1 LTVGVANSKKSG
13 RSRLNELTIRN
24 LGVIEEA
31 AIEFAPGLN
40 VLTGETGAGKTMV
53 VTALSLIAGGKTD
66 SDLIRLGCERLS
78 VAGTFSLPERPTTNL
93 ESLLSEHDPEIEDN
107 SIILTRTITREG
119 KSKASL
125 SGAPTTSS
133 TLATFANELI
143 EIHGQHGA
151 LALTKGSRQ
160 RDLLDNFSGDRALDA
175 ISKYQVAYEN
185 FREIRRRLFD
195 LNKSE
200 SSRLSKIQEL
210 EQLLKDDAKLQPK
223 IGEFEDLERKIALS
237 ENVEELRINL
247 GEVVSTLSAEE
258 IGALVLIDR
267 ARKALNA
274 LSAKDER
281 FLEQSKRADN
291 AFFDLSDL
299 ANESATLLESFGEDL
314 APLDDLLTRKAALRN
329 FAKKY
334 GGDGDLAEQ
343 LPRALERAKAAKNE
357 IADLSG
363 GEERVAA
370 LKSELND
377 ARKEL
382 LKAAKFLSDVRV
394 EAAVR
399 LTTAVNKEIA
409 ELAMPNA
416 RFACEVSAQ
425 DNPKDEDFDATGIN
439 EISMKFSAH
448 QNGELLSIS
457 KAASGG
463 ELSRLML
470 AIEVVAAGNSPLGT
484 YLFDEVDSG
493 IGGKAALEVG
503 KRLKKLALD
512 SQVIV
517 VTHLP
522 QVAIWADRHLIVNKD
537 SSGSISESSIS
548 IATGLVRESEIARML
563 SGISDSEHAQEHAR
577 ELLDLG
583 KA

>member
-1 LTVGVANSKKSG
+1 MANSKKSG

-93 ESLLSEHDPEIEDN
+93 EGLLSEHDPEIEDN
-107 SIILTRTITREG
+107 SIILTRTINREG

-151 LALTKGSRQ
+151 LALTRSSRQ
-160 RDLLDNFSGDRALDA
+160 RDLLDNFSGDRARDA

-200 SSRLSKIQEL
+200 SSRFSKIQEL

-223 IGEFEDLERKIALS
+223 IGEFEDLERKIAFS

-281 FLEQSKRADN
+281 FLEQSKRAEN

-299 ANESATLLESFGEDL
+299 AIESATLLESFGEDL
-314 APLDDLLTRKAALRN
+314 APLDDLLTRKAALRS

-548 IATGLVRESEIARML
+548 IATGLARESEIARML
-563 SGISDSEHAQEHAR
+563 SGVSDSEHAQEHAR

>member
-1 LTVGVANSKKSG
+1 MANSKKSG

-66 SDLIRLGCERLS
+66 SDLIRLRCDRLS

-200 SSRLSKIQEL
+200 SSRFSKIQEL

-548 IATGLVRESEIARML
+548 IATGLARESEIARML
-563 SGISDSEHAQEHAR
+563 SGVSDSEHAQEHAR

>member
-1 LTVGVANSKKSG
+1 MANSKKSG

-200 SSRLSKIQEL
+200 SSRFSKIQEL

-281 FLEQSKRADN
+281 FLEQSKRAEN

-548 IATGLVRESEIARML
+548 IATGLARESEIARML
-563 SGISDSEHAQEHAR
+563 SGVSDSEHAQEHAR

>member
-1 LTVGVANSKKSG
+1 MANSKKSG

-93 ESLLSEHDPEIEDN
+93 ENLLSEHDPEIEDN

-200 SSRLSKIQEL
+200 SSRFSKIQEL

-548 IATGLVRESEIARML
+548 IATGLARESEIARML
-563 SGISDSEHAQEHAR
+563 SGVSDSEHAQEHAR

>member
-1 LTVGVANSKKSG
+1 VANSKKSG

-107 SIILTRTITREG
+107 SIILTRTINREG

-175 ISKYQVAYEN
+175 ISKYEVAYEN

-200 SSRLSKIQEL
+200 SSRFSKIQEL
-210 EQLLKDDAKLQPK
+210 EQLLKDNAKLQPK

-281 FLEQSKRADN
+281 FLEQSKRADS

-314 APLDDLLTRKAALRN
+314 GPLDDLLTRKAALRN

-548 IATGLVRESEIARML
+548 IATGLARESEIARML
-563 SGISDSEHAQEHAR
+563 SGVSDSEHAQEHAR

>member
-1 LTVGVANSKKSG
+1 MANSKKSG

-78 VAGTFSLPERPTTNL
+78 VGGTFSLPERPTTNL
-93 ESLLSEHDPEIEDN
+93 EGLLSEHDPEIEDN

-200 SSRLSKIQEL
+200 SSRFSKIQEL

-448 QNGELLSIS
+448 QNGELLPIS

-548 IATGLVRESEIARML
+548 IATGLARESEIARML
-563 SGISDSEHAQEHAR
+563 SGVSDSEHAQEHAR

>member
-1 LTVGVANSKKSG
+1 MANSKKSG

-107 SIILTRTITREG
+107 SIILTRTINREG

-151 LALTKGSRQ
+151 LALTRSSRQ
-160 RDLLDNFSGDRALDA
+160 RDLLDNFSGDRARDA

-185 FREIRRRLFD
+185 FREIRRRLLD

-200 SSRLSKIQEL
+200 SSRFSKIQEL

-281 FLEQSKRADN
+281 FLEQSKRAEN

-334 GGDGDLAEQ
+334 GGDGDLGEQ

-370 LKSELND
+370 LKSELDD

-448 QNGELLSIS
+448 QNGELLPIS

-548 IATGLVRESEIARML
+548 IATGLARESEIARML

>member
-1 LTVGVANSKKSG
+1 MANSKKSG

-93 ESLLSEHDPEIEDN
+93 EGLLSEHDPEIEDN

-151 LALTKGSRQ
+151 LALTRSSRQ
-160 RDLLDNFSGDRALDA
+160 RDLLDNFSGDRARDA

-185 FREIRRRLFD
+185 FREIRRRLLD

-200 SSRLSKIQEL
+200 SSRFSKIQEL

-223 IGEFEDLERKIALS
+223 IGEFEDLERKIAFS

-281 FLEQSKRADN
+281 FLEQSKRADS

-299 ANESATLLESFGEDL
+299 AIESATLLESFGEDL

-370 LKSELND
+370 LKSELDD

-548 IATGLVRESEIARML
+548 IATGLARESEIARML
-563 SGISDSEHAQEHAR
+563 SGVSDSEHAQEHAR

>member
-1 LTVGVANSKKSG
+1 MANSKKSG

-93 ESLLSEHDPEIEDN
+93 EGLLSEHDPEIEDN
-107 SIILTRTITREG
+107 SIILTRTINREG

-151 LALTKGSRQ
+151 LALTRSSRQ
-160 RDLLDNFSGDRALDA
+160 RDLLDNFSGDRARDA

-185 FREIRRRLFD
+185 FREIRRRLLD

-200 SSRLSKIQEL
+200 SSRFSKIQEL

-223 IGEFEDLERKIALS
+223 IGEFEDLERKIAFS

-334 GGDGDLAEQ
+334 GGDGDLGEQ

-370 LKSELND
+370 LKSELDD

-548 IATGLVRESEIARML
+548 IATGLARESEIARML
-563 SGISDSEHAQEHAR
+563 SGVSDSEHAQEHAR

>member
-1 LTVGVANSKKSG
+1 MANSKKSG

-200 SSRLSKIQEL
+200 SSRFSKIQEL

-247 GEVVSTLSAEE
+247 GEVVLTLSAEE

-281 FLEQSKRADN
+281 FLEQSKRADS

-425 DNPKDEDFDATGIN
+425 ENPKDEDFDATGIN

-448 QNGELLSIS
+448 QNGELLPIS

-548 IATGLVRESEIARML
+548 IATGLARESEIARML
-563 SGISDSEHAQEHAR
+563 SGVSDSEHAQEHAR

>member
-1 LTVGVANSKKSG
+1 MANSKKSG

-93 ESLLSEHDPEIEDN
+93 EGLLSEHDPEIEDN
-107 SIILTRTITREG
+107 SIILTRTINREG

-151 LALTKGSRQ
+151 LALTRSSRQ
-160 RDLLDNFSGDRALDA
+160 RDLLDNFSGDRARDA

-200 SSRLSKIQEL
+200 SSRFSKIQEL

-281 FLEQSKRADN
+281 FLEQSKRADS

-548 IATGLVRESEIARML
+548 IATGLARESEIARML
-563 SGISDSEHAQEHAR
+563 SGVSDSEHAQEHAR

>member
-1 LTVGVANSKKSG
+1 MANSKKSG

-78 VAGTFSLPERPTTNL
+78 VAGTFSLPEWPTTNL

-200 SSRLSKIQEL
+200 SSRFSKIQEL

-343 LPRALERAKAAKNE
+343 LTRALERAKAAKNE

-448 QNGELLSIS
+448 QNGELLPIS

-548 IATGLVRESEIARML
+548 IATGLARESEIARML
-563 SGISDSEHAQEHAR
+563 SGVSDSEHAQEHAR

>member
-1 LTVGVANSKKSG
+1 MANSKKSG

-78 VAGTFSLPERPTTNL
+78 VSGTFSLPERPTTNL
-93 ESLLSEHDPEIEDN
+93 ENLLSEHDPEIEDN
-107 SIILTRTITREG
+107 SMILTRTITREG

-160 RDLLDNFSGDRALDA
+160 RDLLDNFSGDRARDA
-175 ISKYQVAYEN
+175 ISKYQVVYEN
-185 FREIRRRLFD
+185 FREIRRRLLD
-195 LNKSE
+195 LKKSE
-200 SSRLSKIQEL
+200 SSRFSKIQEL

-267 ARKALNA
+267 ARKALTA

-281 FLEQSKRADN
+281 FLEQSKRAEN

-334 GGDGDLAEQ
+334 GGDGDLGEQ

-370 LKSELND
+370 LKSELDD

-548 IATGLVRESEIARML
+548 IATGLARESEIARML
-563 SGISDSEHAQEHAR
+563 SGVSDSEHAQEHAR

>member
-1 LTVGVANSKKSG
+1 MANSKKSG

-78 VAGTFSLPERPTTNL
+78 VSGTFSLPERPTTNL
-93 ESLLSEHDPEIEDN
+93 ENLLSEHDPEIEDN

-200 SSRLSKIQEL
+200 SSRFSKIQEL

-258 IGALVLIDR
+258 IGALVLINR

-281 FLEQSKRADN
+281 FLEQSKRADS

-334 GGDGDLAEQ
+334 GGDGDLTEQ

-448 QNGELLSIS
+448 QNGELLPIS

-548 IATGLVRESEIARML
+548 IATGLARESEIARML
-563 SGISDSEHAQEHAR
+563 SGVSDSEHAQEHAR

>member
-1 LTVGVANSKKSG
+1 MANSKKSG

-200 SSRLSKIQEL
+200 SSRFSKIQEL

-399 LTTAVNKEIA
+399 LTTAVNEEIA

>member
-1 LTVGVANSKKSG
+1 MANSKKSG

-78 VAGTFSLPERPTTNL
+78 VAGTFSLPERPMTNL

-200 SSRLSKIQEL
+200 SSRFSKIQEL

-237 ENVEELRINL
+237 ENVEELRVNL

-281 FLEQSKRADN
+281 FLEQSKRADS

-548 IATGLVRESEIARML
+548 IATGLARESEIARML
-563 SGISDSEHAQEHAR
+563 SGVSDSEHAQEHAR

>member
-1 LTVGVANSKKSG
+1 MANSKKSG

-66 SDLIRLGCERLS
+66 SDLIRLRCDRLS

-200 SSRLSKIQEL
+200 SSRFSKIQEL

-258 IGALVLIDR
+258 IGALVLINR

-448 QNGELLSIS
+448 QNGELLPIS

-548 IATGLVRESEIARML
+548 IATGLARESEIARML
-563 SGISDSEHAQEHAR
+563 SGVSDSEHAQEHAR

>member
-1 LTVGVANSKKSG
+1 MANSKKSG

-200 SSRLSKIQEL
+200 SSRFSKIQEL

-343 LPRALERAKAAKNE
+343 LTRALERAKAAKNE

-548 IATGLVRESEIARML
+548 IATGLARESEIARML
-563 SGISDSEHAQEHAR
+563 SGVSDSEHAQEHAR

>member
-1 LTVGVANSKKSG
+1 MANSKKSG

-200 SSRLSKIQEL
+200 SSRFSKIQEL

-258 IGALVLIDR
+258 IGALVLINR

-448 QNGELLSIS
+448 QNGELLPIS

-548 IATGLVRESEIARML
+548 IATGLARESEIARML
-563 SGISDSEHAQEHAR
+563 SGVSDSEHAQEHAR

>member
-1 LTVGVANSKKSG
+1 MANSKKSG

-40 VLTGETGAGKTMV
+40 VLTGETGAGKTML

-160 RDLLDNFSGDRALDA
+160 KDLLDNFSGDRARDA

-185 FREIRRRLFD
+185 FREIRRRLLD

-200 SSRLSKIQEL
+200 SSRFSKIQEL
-210 EQLLKDDAKLQPK
+210 EQLLKDYAKLQPK
-223 IGEFEDLERKIALS
+223 ISEFEDLERKIALS

-247 GEVVSTLSAEE
+247 GEVVSTLSTEE

-425 DNPKDEDFDATGIN
+425 DNPKDEDLDATGIN

-548 IATGLVRESEIARML
+548 IATGLARESEIARML
-563 SGISDSEHAQEHAR
+563 SGVSDSEHAQEHAR

>member
-1 LTVGVANSKKSG
+1 MANSKKSG

-66 SDLIRLGCERLS
+66 SDLIRLRCDRLS

-200 SSRLSKIQEL
+200 SSRFSKIQEL

-258 IGALVLIDR
+258 IGALVLINR

-281 FLEQSKRADN
+281 FLEQSKRADS

-343 LPRALERAKAAKNE
+343 LTRALERAKAAKNE

-548 IATGLVRESEIARML
+548 IATGLARESEIARML
-563 SGISDSEHAQEHAR
+563 SGVSDSEHAQEHAR

>member
-1 LTVGVANSKKSG
+1 MANSKKSG

-93 ESLLSEHDPEIEDN
+93 EGLLSEHDPEIEDN
-107 SIILTRTITREG
+107 SIILTRTINREG

-151 LALTKGSRQ
+151 LALTRSSRQ
-160 RDLLDNFSGDRALDA
+160 RDLLDNFSGDRARDA

-185 FREIRRRLFD
+185 FREIRRRLLD

-200 SSRLSKIQEL
+200 SSRFSKIQEL

-223 IGEFEDLERKIALS
+223 IGEFEDLERKIAFS

-281 FLEQSKRADN
+281 FLEQSKRAEN

-334 GGDGDLAEQ
+334 GGDGDLGEQ

-370 LKSELND
+370 LKSELDD

-548 IATGLVRESEIARML
+548 IATGLARESEIARML

>member
-1 LTVGVANSKKSG
+1 MANSKKSG

-200 SSRLSKIQEL
+200 SSRFSKIQEL

-258 IGALVLIDR
+258 IGALVLINR

-334 GGDGDLAEQ
+334 GGDGDLGEQ

-548 IATGLVRESEIARML
+548 IATGLARESEIARML
-563 SGISDSEHAQEHAR
+563 SGVSDSEHAQEHAR

>member
-1 LTVGVANSKKSG
+1 MANSKKSG

-93 ESLLSEHDPEIEDN
+93 EGLLSEHDPEIEDN
-107 SIILTRTITREG
+107 SIILTRTINREG

-200 SSRLSKIQEL
+200 SSRFSKIQEL

-247 GEVVSTLSAEE
+247 SEVVSTLSAEE

-281 FLEQSKRADN
+281 FLEQSKRADS

-448 QNGELLSIS
+448 QNGELLPIS

-548 IATGLVRESEIARML
+548 IATGLARESEIARML
-563 SGISDSEHAQEHAR
+563 SGVSDSEHAQEHAR

>member
-1 LTVGVANSKKSG
+1 MANSKKSG
-13 RSRLNELTIRN
+13 RSRLHELTIRN

-200 SSRLSKIQEL
+200 SSRFSKIQEL

-343 LPRALERAKAAKNE
+343 LPRALERAKVAKNE

>member
-1 LTVGVANSKKSG
+1 MANSKKSG

-78 VAGTFSLPERPTTNL
+78 VAGTFSLPERPMTNL

-200 SSRLSKIQEL
+200 SSRFSKIQEL

-548 IATGLVRESEIARML
+548 IATGLARESEIARML
-563 SGISDSEHAQEHAR
+563 SGVSDSEHAQEHAR

>member
-1 LTVGVANSKKSG
+1 MANSKKSG

-78 VAGTFSLPERPTTNL
+78 VAGTFALPERPKTNL
-93 ESLLSEHDPEIEDN
+93 ENLLSEHDPEIEDD

-133 TLATFANELI
+133 TLASFASELI

-200 SSRLSKIQEL
+200 SSRFSKIQEL
-210 EQLLKDDAKLQPK
+210 EQLLKDAAKLQPK

-281 FLEQSKRADN
+281 FLEQSKRADS

-448 QNGELLSIS
+448 QNGELLPIS

-548 IATGLVRESEIARML
+548 IATGLARESEIARML

>member
-1 LTVGVANSKKSG
+1 MANSKKSG

-151 LALTKGSRQ
+151 LALTRSSRQ
-160 RDLLDNFSGDRALDA
+160 RDLLDNFSGDRARDA

-200 SSRLSKIQEL
+200 SSRFSKIQEL

-223 IGEFEDLERKIALS
+223 IGEFEDLERKIAFS

-548 IATGLVRESEIARML
+548 IATGLARESEIARML
-563 SGISDSEHAQEHAR
+563 SGVSDSEHAQEHAR

>member
-1 LTVGVANSKKSG
+1 MANSKKSG

-78 VAGTFSLPERPTTNL
+78 VAGTFSLPERPMTNL

-200 SSRLSKIQEL
+200 SSRFSKIQEL

-448 QNGELLSIS
+448 QNGELLPIS

-548 IATGLVRESEIARML
+548 IATGLARESEIARML
-563 SGISDSEHAQEHAR
+563 SGVSDSEHAQEHAR

>member
-1 LTVGVANSKKSG
+1 MANSKKSG

-200 SSRLSKIQEL
+200 SSRFSKIQEL

-258 IGALVLIDR
+258 IGALVLINR

-548 IATGLVRESEIARML
+548 IATGLARESEIARML
-563 SGISDSEHAQEHAR
+563 SGVSDSEHAQEHAR

>member
-1 LTVGVANSKKSG
+1 MANSKKSG

-93 ESLLSEHDPEIEDN
+93 EGLLSEHDPEIEDN
-107 SIILTRTITREG
+107 SIILTRTINIAG

-151 LALTKGSRQ
+151 LALTRSSRQ
-160 RDLLDNFSGDRALDA
+160 RDLLDNFSGDRARDA

-185 FREIRRRLFD
+185 FREIRRRLLD

-200 SSRLSKIQEL
+200 SSRFSKIQEL
-210 EQLLKDDAKLQPK
+210 EQLLKDAAKLQPK

-281 FLEQSKRADN
+281 FLEQSKRADS

-334 GGDGDLAEQ
+334 GGDGDLGEQ

-370 LKSELND
+370 LKSELDD

-522 QVAIWADRHLIVNKD
+522 QVAIWADCHLIVNKD

-548 IATGLVRESEIARML
+548 IATGLARESEIARML

>member
-1 LTVGVANSKKSG
+1 MANSKKSG

-93 ESLLSEHDPEIEDN
+93 EGLLSEHDPEIEDN
-107 SIILTRTITREG
+107 SIILTRTINIAG

-151 LALTKGSRQ
+151 LALTRSSRQ
-160 RDLLDNFSGDRALDA
+160 RDLLDNFSGDRARDA

-185 FREIRRRLFD
+185 FREIRRRLLD

-200 SSRLSKIQEL
+200 SSRFSKIQEL

-223 IGEFEDLERKIALS
+223 IGEFEDLERKIAFS

-281 FLEQSKRADN
+281 FLEQSKRAEN

-334 GGDGDLAEQ
+334 GGDGDLGEQ

-370 LKSELND
+370 LKSELDD

-548 IATGLVRESEIARML
+548 IATGLARESEIARML

>member
-1 LTVGVANSKKSG
+1 MANSKKSG

-93 ESLLSEHDPEIEDN
+93 EGLLSEHDPEIEDN
-107 SIILTRTITREG
+107 SIILTRTINREG

-151 LALTKGSRQ
+151 LALTRSSRQ
-160 RDLLDNFSGDRALDA
+160 RDLLDNFSGDRARDA

-200 SSRLSKIQEL
+200 SSRFSKIQEL

-223 IGEFEDLERKIALS
+223 IGEFEDLERKIAFS

-370 LKSELND
+370 LKSELDD

-394 EAAVR
+394 EASVR

-548 IATGLVRESEIARML
+548 IATGLARESEIARML
-563 SGISDSEHAQEHAR
+563 SGVSDSEHAQEHAR

>member
-1 LTVGVANSKKSG
+1 MANSKKSG

-66 SDLIRLGCERLS
+66 SDLIRLRCDRLS

-200 SSRLSKIQEL
+200 SSRFSKIQEL

-281 FLEQSKRADN
+281 FLEQSKRADS

-548 IATGLVRESEIARML
+548 IATGLARESEIARML
-563 SGISDSEHAQEHAR
+563 SGVSDSEHAQEHAR

>member
-1 LTVGVANSKKSG
+1 MANSKKSG

-200 SSRLSKIQEL
+200 SSRFSKIQEL

-448 QNGELLSIS
+448 QNGELLPIS

-548 IATGLVRESEIARML
+548 ISTGLARESEIARML
-563 SGISDSEHAQEHAR
+563 SGVSDSEHAQEHAR

>member
-1 LTVGVANSKKSG
+1 VANSKKSG

-200 SSRLSKIQEL
+200 SSRFSKIQEL

-247 GEVVSTLSAEE
+247 GEVVLTLSAEE

-281 FLEQSKRADN
+281 FLEQSKRADS

-448 QNGELLSIS
+448 QNGELLPIS

-548 IATGLVRESEIARML
+548 IATGLARESEIARML
-563 SGISDSEHAQEHAR
+563 SGVSDSEHAQEHAR

>member
-1 LTVGVANSKKSG
+1 MANSKKSG

-200 SSRLSKIQEL
+200 SSRFSKIQEL

-548 IATGLVRESEIARML
+548 IATGLARESEIARML

>member
-200 SSRLSKIQEL
+200 SSRFSKIQEL

-281 FLEQSKRADN
+281 FLEQSKRADS
-291 AFFDLSDL
+291 AFFDLSDI

-394 EAAVR
+394 EAAAR
-399 LTTAVNKEIA
+399 LTTAVNREIA

-425 DNPKDEDFDATGIN
+425 ENPKDEDFDATGIN

-448 QNGELLSIS
+448 QNGELLPIS

-548 IATGLVRESEIARML
+548 IATGLARESEIARML
-563 SGISDSEHAQEHAR
+563 SGVSDSEHAQEHAR

>member
-1 LTVGVANSKKSG
+1 MANSKKSG

-78 VAGTFSLPERPTTNL
+78 VAGIFSLPERPTTNL

-175 ISKYQVAYEN
+175 ISKYQAAYEN

-200 SSRLSKIQEL
+200 SSRFSKIQEL
-210 EQLLKDDAKLQPK
+210 EQLLKDDAKLQPR

-314 APLDDLLTRKAALRN
+314 APLDDLLTRKAALRS

-370 LKSELND
+370 LKSELDD

-394 EAAVR
+394 EASVR

-448 QNGELLSIS
+448 QNGELLPIS

-548 IATGLVRESEIARML
+548 IATGLARESEIARML
-563 SGISDSEHAQEHAR
+563 SGVSDSEHAQEHAR

>member
-1 LTVGVANSKKSG
+1 MANSKKSG

-78 VAGTFSLPERPTTNL
+78 VAGTFSLPERPTTNF
-93 ESLLSEHDPEIEDN
+93 EGLLSEHDPEIEDN
-107 SIILTRTITREG
+107 SIILTRTINREG

-133 TLATFANELI
+133 TLATFANELM

-151 LALTKGSRQ
+151 LALTRSSRQ
-160 RDLLDNFSGDRALDA
+160 RDLLDNFSGDRARDA

-185 FREIRRRLFD
+185 FREIRRRLLD

-200 SSRLSKIQEL
+200 SSRFSKIQEL

-223 IGEFEDLERKIALS
+223 IGEFEDLERKIAFS

-247 GEVVSTLSAEE
+247 DEVVSTLSAEE

-281 FLEQSKRADN
+281 FLEQSKRAEN

-334 GGDGDLAEQ
+334 GGDGDLGEQ

-370 LKSELND
+370 LKSELDD

-548 IATGLVRESEIARML
+548 IATGLARESEIARML
-563 SGISDSEHAQEHAR
+563 SGVSDSEHAQEHAR